1 MTSKVLNIQMLLAT
15 SSKSGVG
22 DKWRRPSASRVL
34 TCYRRVVKRPPI
46 LGTVLPF
53 GISVLSLQ
61 AADWTISLT
70 GAGPVRLGMSVSAVR
85 RVLGDAG
92 AQLAG
97 NESDVPL
104 SDCAYLESKRI
115 PQGLGLMFAKGRL
128 VRIDIIE
135 GPTKTSNGAGIGD
148 SEDRIKQ
155 LYAGRIKVEP
165 HVYVD
170 EGHYLNYVPVGRSN
184 VGIVFETDGQQVT
197 SFRVGTFA
205 AIALIE
211 GCS

>member
-1 MTSKVLNIQMLLAT
+1 VLLL
-15 SSKSGVG
+15 
-22 DKWRRPSASRVL
+22 
-34 TCYRRVVKRPPI
+34 
-46 LGTVLPF
+46 
-53 GISVLSLQ
+53 GISVLSLE
-61 AADWTISLT
+61 AADWTISLS
-70 GAGPVRLGMSVSAVR
+70 GAGPVRLGMSVSTVR
-85 RVLGDAG
+85 RVLGDDG

-97 NESDVPL
+97 NEPDVPL

-128 VRIDIIE
+128 VRIDVFD

-155 LYAGRIKVEP
+155 LYTGRIKVGP

-170 EGHYLNYVPVGRSN
+170 EGHHLNYVPAGRSN
-184 VGIVFETDGQQVT
+184 VGIVFETGGRQVT
-197 SFRVGTFA
+197 SFRVGTLA
-205 AIALIE
+205 AIALVE